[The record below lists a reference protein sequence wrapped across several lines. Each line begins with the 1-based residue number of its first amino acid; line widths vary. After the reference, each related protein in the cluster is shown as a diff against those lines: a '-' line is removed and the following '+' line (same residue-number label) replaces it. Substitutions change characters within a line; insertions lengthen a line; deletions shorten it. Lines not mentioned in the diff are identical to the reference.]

1 MWLKGSC
8 PASLPACLPQLA
20 ALIATIFDSPLL
32 APYAAQLA
40 PVRPLTEVWGCRYR
54 VLLWLRVPLLSVSA
68 RSRLLCVCRPC
79 CRPLCRALGH

>member
-20 ALIATIFDSPLL
+20 ALITTIFDSPLL

-40 PVRPLTEVWGCRYR
+40 PVRPLAAVWGCRYR
-54 VLLWLRVPLLSVSA
+54 VLLWLRVPL
-68 RSRLLCVCRPC
+68 RSMSTRSWRRCIRWLCC
-79 CRPLCRALGH
+79 CRVGRALGH